1 MSDLEKVN
9 GHHPKGLPMA
19 FAAALSA
26 TEEAAM
32 LPFDVDAALSAVVEL
47 HAEIPADGY
56 TAPFLGT
63 KREGNG
69 VVIDDSGLILTI
81 GYLIVEAMAIS
92 VKNAAGNMAPATV
105 VAYDYNSG
113 FGLVRALEPLA
124 LAPLA
129 MGRSAD
135 LTVGSGVLVAGH
147 GGRGGAAG
155 ARVVS
160 KREFAGYWEYMLD
173 EAIFTSPAHL
183 NWSGTALIGP
193 DGKLLGIGS
202 LYVEDATPDTSED
215 EGGRNGNMFV
225 PIDLLTPILEEM
237 LSEGR
242 TAASYRPWMGL
253 FTAEVEGGV
262 EVIGLAQDGPA
273 ERSGLQL
280 GDAIVKVNGLAI
292 ASMADLYRKAWCSGG
307 AGVDIRM
314 TILRDTYAF
323 ELTLKSEDRYARLK
337 FQRQF

>member
-26 TEEAAM
+26 TEETAK
-32 LPFDVDAALSAVVEL
+32 LPFDVDAALSAVGEL

-63 KREGNG
+63 EREGNG
-69 VVIDDSGLILTI
+69 VVIDNDGLILTI
-81 GYLIVEAMAIS
+81 GYLFVEAMAIS
-92 VKNAAGNMAPATV
+92 VKDAGGNMVPATV
-105 VAYDYNSG
+105 VAYDYGSG
-113 FGLVRALEPLA
+113 FGLVRALKPLELPA
-124 LAPLA
+124 LA

-147 GGRGGAAG
+147 GGRGGAVG

-160 KREFAGYWEYMLD
+160 KREFAGYWEYMLE
-173 EAIFTSPAHL
+173 EAIFTSPAHP
-183 NWSGTALIGP
+183 NWGGTALIGQ

-202 LYVEDATPDTSED
+202 LYVEDAADTSD
-215 EGGRNGNMFV
+215 GDDSRNGNMFV
-225 PIDLLTPILEEM
+225 PIDLLTPILDEM

-242 TAASYRPWMGL
+242 TAASHRPWMGL

-280 GDAIVKVNGLAI
+280 GDAIVKVNGTAI
-292 ASMADLYRKAWCSGG
+292 ASMAELYRRAWSSGA
-307 AGVDIRM
+307 AGVDIKM
-314 TILRDTYAF
+314 TVLRETYAF
-323 ELTLKSEDRYARLK
+323 ELTVKSEDRYTRLK